1 MRNAKFSSEEVCDD
15 VWMEY
20 EPIYPTECQEACFS
34 CNECNFWSFTLDP
47 DQSGDMFP
55 TGVCSFHKDLQGCLF
70 DPRGG
75 WLAGWQ
81 QAGTPNFGGLVL
93 GCMDSYDSET
103 RLILQH
109 FSRPT

>member
-1 MRNAKFSSEEVCDD
+1 MSSFGLSTKRTKSIV
-15 VWMEY
+15 MERKSTAGVQLPVF
-20 EPIYPTECQEACFS
+20 EDADLAFELGGIFFISGER
-34 CNECNFWSFTLDP
+34 
-47 DQSGDMFP
+47 QSGK
-55 TGVCSFHKDLQGCLF
+55 TSLQGCLF